1 MDYNDKKNILFSYKL
16 FLLVTIKI
24 HFYNKIDSQSNFSQ
38 KTVNDCIIFNLLPLF
53 LKLVI
58 KIEKTTYRM
67 KRINLTSLA
76 LLTALSVCL
85 SANAQTVASYTGKKG
100 KLSEPELQRWSHL
113 DLAKDSVPGMSVD
126 KAYAE
131 LLKGKKGVK
140 VIVGI
145 VDSGVD
151 IDHEDLKSVIWTNKK
166 EIAGN
171 GKDDDKNGFIDD
183 IHGWNFLG
191 DVVHET
197 LEMTRIIKKADDG
210 SAAYKSALAAYDK
223 KYDEALKGKELVD
236 FLMENDKAIQTYLKK
251 ESYTIEDLN
260 GIVTTDPN
268 LNRSKMVGI
277 QLITN
282 SGPNFRSE
290 IKEYSDQIY
299 NDLNYNLNKEFDG
312 RKAVGDNP
320 EDIKST
326 KYGNNIVYGPDKEE
340 ALHGTHVA
348 GIIAQVRGNGI
359 GGDGVADNVEIM
371 AVRAVPDGD
380 EYDKDIAL
388 AIRYAVDN
396 GAKVINGSFG
406 KSYSPHKQWVYDAIK
421 YAEKKDVL
429 FVHAAG
435 NDGDNIDLPEHAN
448 YPNDSEDNTKEFA
461 SNVLTVGALNN
472 QYGSNVIAP
481 FSNYGTFNV
490 DVFAPGDEIYATI
503 PNNKYKYLQ
512 GTSMASP
519 NAAGVA
525 ALIRSYYPKLSAKQV
540 KQILMDSGTP
550 LPADVVLGENPNPN
564 TEPVAVPSSKSS
576 KSAKM
581 VNAYNALL
589 MAEKMSKK

>member
-1 MDYNDKKNILFSYKL
+1 MKK
-16 FLLVTIKI
+16 
-24 HFYNKIDSQSNFSQ
+24 
-38 KTVNDCIIFNLLPLF
+38 
-53 LKLVI
+53 
-58 KIEKTTYRM
+58 
-67 KRINLTSLA
+67 INLTSLA

-85 SANAQTVASYTGKKG
+85 SANAQTSTTYTAKKG
-100 KLSEPELQRWSHL
+100 KLSETELQRWSHL
-113 DLAKDSVPGMSVD
+113 DLVKDSIPGMSVD

-131 LLKGKKGVK
+131 LLKGKKSVK

-191 DVVHET
+191 DDVHET
-197 LEMTRIIKKADDG
+197 LEMTRIVKKGDDG
-210 SAAYKSALAAYDK
+210 SATYKSALAAYEE
-223 KYDEALKGKELVD
+223 KYNKALKDKEQVD
-236 FLMENDKAIQTYLKK
+236 FLTATDKAIQTHLGK
-251 ESYTIEDLN
+251 ENYTLDDIKA
-260 GIVTTDPN
+260 IVTTDPE
-268 LNRSKMVGI
+268 LTKSKMI
-277 QLITN
+277 MSRILAN
-282 SGPNFRSE
+282 AGPDFRSQL
-290 IKEYSDQIY
+290 KEFSDYVHGQL
-299 NDLNYNLNKEFDG
+299 DYNLNKELDG
-312 RKAVGDNP
+312 RKIVGDNAD
-320 EDIKST
+320 DITNT

-348 GIIAQVRGNGI
+348 GIIAQVRGNNL
-359 GGDGVADNVEIM
+359 GGDGIADNVEIM

-406 KSYSPHKQWVYDAIK
+406 KSFSPHKQWVYDAIK

-435 NDGDNIDLPEHAN
+435 NDGLNVDLPENAN
-448 YPNDSEDNTKEFA
+448 FPNDSDDNKKEFA
-461 SNVLTVGALNN
+461 ANVLTVGAINN
-472 QYGSNVIAP
+472 EYGEGVITS
-481 FSNYGTFNV
+481 FSNYGAFNV
-490 DVFAPGDEIYATI
+490 DVYAPGNEIYATI

-540 KQILMDSGTP
+540 KQILIDSGTP
-550 LPADVVLGENPNPN
+550 LPAVVLLGEKEDAK
-564 TEPVAVPSSKSS
+564 TAAESSKSG
-576 KSAKM
+576 KM